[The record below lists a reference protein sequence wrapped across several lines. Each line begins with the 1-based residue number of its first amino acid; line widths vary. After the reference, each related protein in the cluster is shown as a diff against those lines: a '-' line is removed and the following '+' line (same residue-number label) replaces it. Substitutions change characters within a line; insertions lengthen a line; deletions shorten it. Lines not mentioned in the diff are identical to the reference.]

1 MSGESF
7 VASLRTATP
16 AEAAD
21 IKARARGPLAPVPDA
36 AAGVKPGVERW
47 PVKTG
52 TDDDVA
58 KVGTVIV
65 DTTVQEIGNFP
76 RPAALQ
82 PPTSDPPSAQR
93 ARFDPVETTVWRL
106 SANVIAFKMESDG
119 DYHLVLQD
127 GTGST
132 MIAEVPMPTT
142 EFIDSSTFFSDIQA
156 ARAAVDARFSGTVA
170 ATEFAPGVT
179 GKLVPRDA
187 LAPDAAANASGT
199 SIRLADIATDPASA
213 RAFAMRITPV
223 AATLTGIGF
232 FDRDH
237 GQTGRAPNIVELH
250 PVLSVTFAPGATP

>member
-1 MSGESF
+1 M
-7 VASLRTATP
+7 
-16 AEAAD
+16 
-21 IKARARGPLAPVPDA
+21 
-36 AAGVKPGVERW
+36 
-47 PVKTG
+47 
-52 TDDDVA
+52 
-58 KVGTVIV
+58 
-65 DTTVQEIGNFP
+65 
-76 RPAALQ
+76 
-82 PPTSDPPSAQR
+82 
-93 ARFDPVETTVWRL
+93 ETTVWRL